1 MTEIGQDLRKAKHIL
16 ESGGLVAIPTETV
29 YGLAANGLN
38 SIAVAGIFEA
48 KQRPS
53 FDPLI
58 LHVSGLDGV
67 REIVQHVPIDAELF
81 ANSFWPGP
89 LTMVM
94 NKKQIVPDLVTSGL
108 ASVAARVPNH
118 ELTKTL
124 LRSLDFPLAAPSA
137 NPFGYISP
145 VTAEHVFQQLEG
157 RVDYILDGGPCKVGL
172 ESTIVSFVGEPTVLR
187 LGGLSLEQIRAI
199 MPEIK
204 VNTHSSSK
212 PEAPGM
218 LESHYAPK
226 KSIEL
231 KDQFDAESIDD
242 FFEIGALM
250 FQHYLDDIPMENQ
263 FILSAKGDLNEAAMR
278 LFTGL
283 RTLDANPNIKK
294 IFTELVP
301 EEGLG
306 RAINDRIKRATA

>member
-1 MTEIGQDLRKAKHIL
+1 MADIGQDLGRAKDIL
-16 ESGGLVAIPTETV
+16 ERGGLVAIPTETV

-38 SIAVAGIFEA
+38 SEAVAKIFEA

-58 LHVSGLDGV
+58 LHTSSLDRV
-67 REIVQHVPIDAELF
+67 NNIVDNIPDK
-81 ANSFWPGP
+81 ANDLASAFWPGP

-94 NKKQIVPDLVTSGL
+94 NKQENVPDLVTSGL
-108 ASVAARVPNH
+108 ASVAVRVPNH
-118 ELTKTL
+118 DFTKAL
-124 LRSLDFPLAAPSA
+124 LESIDFPLAAPSA

-145 VTAEHVFQQLEG
+145 VTAEHVNQQLGG
-157 RVDYILDGGPCKVGL
+157 RIDYILDGGPCTVGL
-172 ESTIVSFVGEPTVLR
+172 ESTIVSFVNDPTVLR
-187 LGGLSLEQIRAI
+187 LGGLSLERIKNVI
-199 MPEIK
+199 PSIK

-212 PEAPGM
+212 PTAPGM

-226 KSIEL
+226 KTIEL
-231 KDQFDAESIDD
+231 KDQFDSNSIVD
-242 FFEIGALM
+242 FFQIGALV
-250 FQHYLDDIPMENQ
+250 FQHYLEDIPHENQ
-263 FILSAKGDLNEAAMR
+263 YLLSVNGDLNEAAQR

-283 RTLDANPNIKK
+283 RTLDANPNIET
-294 IFTELVP
+294 IITELVP